1 MADFVLLE
9 NDIAN
14 FLPAFGV
21 ATVVVVPG
29 TLKASGPATANG
41 SKVCVEGDESQVE
54 VPGCSYIA
62 PPHVIP
68 GIGTLKI
75 AALGGDQ
82 KATKT
87 KSGGKAVLLKGSQF
101 DAKFEVQVPA
111 QQPPPGPG
119 PPIPDATPQ
128 YTGKGTFITINMK
141 FQAT

>member
-1 MADFVLLE
+1 MADFVLLD

-14 FLPAFGV
+14 FLPAFGA
-21 ATVVVVPG
+21 ATVIVAPG

-41 SKVCVEGDESQVE
+41 SKLCVVGDESKVE
-54 VPGCSYIA
+54 VPGCPYMA

-68 GIGTLKI
+68 GTGTLKI

-87 KSGGKAVLLKGSQF
+87 NTGGKKVMLKGSQF

-128 YTGKGTFITINMK
+128 YSGKGMFVTVNTK

>member
-41 SKVCVEGDESQVE
+41 SKVCVDGDESQVE
-54 VPGCSYIA
+54 VPGCSYMA

-68 GIGTLKI
+68 GVGTLKI

-128 YTGKGTFITINMK
+128 YSGKGTFITTNMK